1 MGLKNRNVRKKSKP
15 INITGTLM
23 KTKKGFGFVVPETDG
38 MKDIFVSRNDLNGA
52 MNGDIVEVLVHP
64 GDGFVRDS
72 ASGEI
77 TNVLKRANVE
87 IVGTFE
93 KSKKSGFVVPDN
105 RKLHEDIFIAKKDF
119 MGAQRGDKVV
129 AKIVKYPDK
138 EYSAEGKITEII
150 GRAGEP
156 GSDIKALI
164 RQYNLTEAFP
174 AKVIAESKSAM
185 SKPYEIS
192 QRVDLRNKVV
202 FTIDG
207 ADAKDLDDAVSIE
220 KNQDGNYVLGVHIA
234 DVSFYVKEDGAL
246 DKEALKRGNSVYLI
260 DQVIP
265 MLPKALSNGIC
276 SLSKGEDRLT
286 LSINMEI
293 TPNGQIVNHQI
304 YESVIHS
311 CERMVYTDV
320 SNILEH
326 KNAKL
331 IKKYD
336 HIYQEILL
344 MNELAAILNQ
354 RRVQRGSLNFDLDEA
369 YIRLDSKGKAESV
382 GIAERRT
389 ANKIIEE
396 FMLAANE
403 TIAERFFWLDT
414 PFVYRVHAKPSLEK
428 MEEFKVFIKNF
439 GLILKGNAEN
449 IHPRALSEL
458 LTQVDGKPYEGVVNT
473 VMLRAMKKALYSTEC
488 EGHFGL
494 GLKYYCHFTSPIR
507 RYPDLIIH
515 RIIKETLAA
524 PLTKSRIKALKKKTE
539 NAAETAST
547 TEKRALELEREVEKM
562 KKTEYM
568 SYHIGEVF
576 EGVISGVMSYGLY
589 VELPNTIEGMI
600 RVDSIDDDFY
610 DYEPQKYRIIGRRT
624 NKIFSLGDKIK
635 IIVKSADVVERQI
648 DFAIY
653 K

>member
-1 MGLKNRNVRKKSKP
+1 
-15 INITGTLM
+15 
-23 KTKKGFGFVVPETDG
+23 
-38 MKDIFVSRNDLNGA
+38 
-52 MNGDIVEVLVHP
+52 
-64 GDGFVRDS
+64 
-72 ASGEI
+72 
-77 TNVLKRANVE
+77 
-87 IVGTFE
+87 
-93 KSKKSGFVVPDN
+93 
-105 RKLHEDIFIAKKDF
+105 
-119 MGAQRGDKVV
+119 GAQRGDKVV

-320 SNILEH
+320 SDILEH

-524 PLTKSRIKALKKKTE
+524 PLNKGRIKALKKKTE